1 MRAFLYDKYGY
12 YPEDEFATSFEQDG
26 WIFKLEISEKNDIE
40 IHSLRVLLEEIH
52 QKIPSLGSDI
62 IMTRDGHYVSMS
74 EYGPVVLIAV
84 KNIAVNH
91 NTLHQLH
98 MSFLGQFNN
107 EDLRISHLRNLWIDK
122 TNIIE
127 EKIISSIPLTD
138 EVNKHIYLITQYALG
153 LSENAIQYLLD
164 TSTYYGDKI
173 VNTTITHKRLD
184 RLDSFY
190 LMNPFNLIID
200 SPMRDLAELYKNN
213 QIPLNELSKLLN
225 NYKLSPL
232 DASLL
237 LARCLYPSHIFDV
250 VEDYYELHKSFE
262 EKGEELYLNLESN
275 ILRIKKLYRLLV
287 SKYSIRPISWLEQ

>member
-12 YPEDEFATSFEQDG
+12 YPEDEFATSFEKDG
-26 WIFKLEISEKNDIE
+26 WIFKLEISEKNDSE
-40 IHSLRVLLEEIH
+40 IHSLRILLEEIH
-52 QKIPSLGSDI
+52 KKIPSIGSDI
-62 IMTRDGHYVSMS
+62 IMARDGHYVSMS
-74 EYGPVVLIAV
+74 EYGPVVLVAV
-84 KNIAVNH
+84 KNASVNL
-91 NTLHQLH
+91 NTLYQLH
-98 MSFLGQFNN
+98 MSFLGKFNN

-127 EKIISSIPLTD
+127 EKIVSSIPLTN
-138 EVNKHIYLITQYALG
+138 EINKRVYLITQYALG
-153 LSENAIQYLLD
+153 LAENAIQYLLD
-164 TSTYYGDKI
+164 TATNYGDRI
-173 VNTTITHKRLD
+173 TNTTISHKRLE

-213 QIPLNELSKLLN
+213 QISINDLSKLLN
-225 NYKLSPL
+225 NYKISIV

-262 EKGEELYLNLESN
+262 HRGEELYLNLESN
-275 ILRIKKLYRLLV
+275 LLRIKKLYRLLV
-287 SKYSIRPISWLEQ
+287 SKYSIRPISWLE